1 MERTIETPV
10 KEQIRNALNG
20 RGVYFRMPPA
30 NGYGKAGDFDF
41 VCCIRG
47 QFLGIEA
54 KRDEKEEPTTLQHD
68 NADKARLAGGVVLLI
83 HKGNVGLVTQT
94 VDAMHE
100 RPRFASVP
108 SYWPERRLFV
118 PEDITPPLL
127 RRKRRDTL

>member
-41 VCCIRG
+41 VCCVRG

-54 KRDEKEEPTTLQHD
+54 KRDDKEEPTTLQHD
-68 NADKARLAGGVVLLI
+68 NADKARLAGAVVLLI

-94 VDAMHE
+94 VDALHA
-100 RPRFASVP
+100 RIKPP
-108 SYWPERRLFV
+108 SYWPERRLLV

-127 RRKRRDTL
+127 RRKRRDNL